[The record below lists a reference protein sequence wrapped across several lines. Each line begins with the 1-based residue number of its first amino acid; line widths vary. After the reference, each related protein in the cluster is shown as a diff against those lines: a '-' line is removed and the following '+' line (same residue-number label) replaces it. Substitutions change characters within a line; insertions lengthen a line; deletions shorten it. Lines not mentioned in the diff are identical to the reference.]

1 MAVPRDG
8 AMGAMGAVLPL
19 NGAVTQADRLAG
31 APAPDRVA
39 VDGRSLA
46 EILAFAGRYGT
57 LIQFYD
63 LSRRPDG
70 DWSIFFTEDPSIG
83 IALRAGLDL
92 PGILDGLHRTLDELE
107 AAGGA
112 AEGWRPARDLVAAIA
127 GLLRLLHPGRAVGNG
142 LHALLAHVGRGPRH
156 EELADPARRLARHL
170 GGIAG
175 EDGLPEEPALPSADW
190 LRQLYRIFAEM
201 AVALEPV
208 LEESVAAARGTLEES
223 LRQQDH
229 APQSAM
235 WDAFAV
241 LFGHAQDA
249 INRFPARLADYYYR
263 KVLRQAARGPVP
275 DSLFLTFT
283 TAEGI
288 DRTSVPRSTRFP
300 AGTDRDGKSIDYAPD
315 RALEVYAAA
324 IAGLRTLRR
333 VEAPPFDGSSQQA
346 TTQLLSGTVAPAE
359 DGGSVAAAFP
369 PFGIA
374 TAGTCGGLASAPAS
388 LGFSVSTPT
397 LTMEGG
403 ARTIALTLT
412 PTAASA
418 AALNPLLQE
427 IAGAVGL
434 DDPWQ
439 VAAQVVRQSFDLF
452 YSTSGGLMPVSAYR
466 VEPQQESGDAAA
478 STALTLTV
486 ALTEGSPPLV
496 ALASSDTQGG
506 DVPDGVVAVDGTM
519 ALPTDPVPFLL
530 ARLRQEAVT
539 VAGDNGAVQVPPYAL
554 LSQLALSGLSVT
566 VTVGGFAGLT
576 VDTPAGTV
584 DTGQPFGLF
593 GPSPAK
599 LATAAISAP
608 ELWVKTLSS
617 LDLSLTWYGIPIN
630 DTGFQGYYKGYIVD
644 PDGRRVP
651 AGSLFDNASF
661 TASLS
666 VANPGLWS
674 IGAVSSPYLFR
685 TAASSTSSTSTDPTD
700 PQPDGKLLSLTDFA
714 ATATGTVP
722 PVDYD
727 PSQSAL
733 CLTLTGPDYAFGDT
747 LYAASVM
754 ESSLERTALASAC
767 SERCSREV
775 GGRFGEVVR
784 QTIRLQAVNTKTP
797 DSGYAKAIADQLE
810 QTLTAMNTLALEA
823 TGDAIDAGG
832 GDSSQRAALRSDL
845 SQALTAT
852 GNDSSRGAGRIFRRK
867 EGGQDASAVAANLSA
882 WIEAN
887 RDKFSTAAKSDL
899 DLAGQILAAAQS
911 LAAAAG
917 KDGGEPSSAGRTELG
932 AAIQEAQAAVG
943 TMETDRLQR
952 CTERCLNDPSLPPT
966 PNVPWPPNL
975 AQLTIGY
982 TATTTL
988 PPISTDAQPA
998 MVYARLLP
1006 FDGISAVPPQ
1016 DFADPAGVPLL
1027 FAMAELGS
1035 LLIGLN
1041 GPAATPTLLF
1051 DLSPGPDG
1059 WSSQLPPVAWAQSAS
1074 GAGGLGIAESW
1085 TPLSPVFDTTEGLRD
1100 TGIVGLAL
1108 DPALGA
1114 ALRLSVESGPE
1125 AFPWIAGLAPNAVA
1139 AQWVGPGGAATLGT
1153 PLPAGT
1159 IAASDPALAEI
1170 ATIDQPLPST
1180 GGRPAEEG
1188 TAFQMWMAE
1197 RLRHKGYAV
1206 QSWDYG
1212 RIVLAEY
1219 PSLWQ
1224 VAVVPARDAAGAS
1237 SPGSVWV
1244 VPVAGPTMPGTA
1256 DTTEPQ
1262 VPPPVLSAVGELLA
1276 AVTSPF
1282 IALHVTNPPYLR
1294 LSVTAEVVFSDAD
1307 TAESWSALLESE
1319 LISWLSPWPPTGLGP
1334 RPSDYYTR
1342 PAITE
1347 FVRGRPYVL
1356 GILSLAV
1363 TPEAGGRDIA
1373 GWRYLTS
1380 ALHHQISGRT
1390 DRVASARRVT

>member
-1 MAVPRDG
+1 MAVPR
-8 AMGAMGAVLPL
+8 AEAKEAVLPL

-31 APAPDRVA
+31 APAPGRVA

-70 DWSIFFTEDPSIG
+70 DWSVFFTEDPSIG
-83 IALRAGLDL
+83 IALQAGLDL

-107 AAGGA
+107 AASGS

-142 LHALLAHVGRGPRH
+142 LHALLAHVGRGPMH
-156 EELADPARRLARHL
+156 EQLADPARRLARHL
-170 GGIAG
+170 GGVAA

-190 LRQLYRIFAEM
+190 LRQLYSLFAEM
-201 AVALEPV
+201 AVVLEPV
-208 LEESVAAARGTLEES
+208 LEESVAAARGTLEQS

-235 WDAFAV
+235 WDAFSV
-241 LFGHAQDA
+241 LFGHAQDT

-263 KVLRQAARGPVP
+263 KVLRQASRGPVP
-275 DSLFLTFT
+275 DRLFLTFT

-288 DRTSVPRSTRFP
+288 DHTSVPRSTRFP
-300 AGTDRDGKSIDYAPD
+300 AGTDQDGKSIDYAPD
-315 RALEVYAAA
+315 RSLEVYAAA

-333 VEAPPFDGSSQQA
+333 VEAPPFDGSAQQA
-346 TTQLLSGTVAPAE
+346 TTQLLSGTVAPAG

-369 PFGIA
+369 PFGTA

-403 ARTIALTLT
+403 ARIVALTLT

-418 AALNPLLQE
+418 AALEPLLQE

-439 VAAQVVRQSFDLF
+439 VAAQVVRQSFDLY
-452 YSTSGGLMPVSAYR
+452 YSTSGGLMPVSAYQ
-466 VEPQQESGDAAA
+466 VEPQQESGDDAA
-478 STALTLTV
+478 STSLTLTV

-496 ALASSDTQGG
+496 ALASSGTQGG
-506 DVPDGVVAVDGTM
+506 DVPDGVVAVDGSM

-539 VAGDNGAVQVPPYAL
+539 VAGDSGTVQVPPYAL
-554 LSQLALSGLSVT
+554 LSLLALSGLSVT
-566 VTVGGFAGLT
+566 VTVGGFTGLT

-584 DTGQPFGLF
+584 DTSQPFGLF

-599 LATAAISAP
+599 LATAAVSAP

-651 AGSLFDNASF
+651 AGSLFDNTSF
-661 TASLS
+661 TASLT

-674 IGAVSSPYLFR
+674 IDAVSSPYLFR
-685 TAASSTSSTSTDPTD
+685 TAASSTSDTTD
-700 PQPDGKLLSLTDFA
+700 PQPDGKLLSLTDIA
-714 ATATGTVP
+714 ATATGSVP

-733 CLTLTGPDYAFGDT
+733 CLTLTGPVYAFGDT

-775 GGRFGEVVR
+775 GGRFGEIVR
-784 QTIRLQAVNTKTP
+784 QLIRLQAVNTRTP
-797 DSGYAKAIADQLE
+797 DSGYAKAIANQLE

-823 TGDAIDAGG
+823 AGDATDAGG
-832 GDSSQRAALRSDL
+832 GDASQRAALRTAL

-852 GNDSSRGAGRIFRRK
+852 GDNGSRRAGRVFRRK
-867 EGGQDASAVAANLSA
+867 EGGQDASAVTANLTA

-887 RDKFSTAAKSDL
+887 RGKFSAAADADL
-899 DLAGQILAAAQS
+899 DLAGQILTAAQS
-911 LAAAAG
+911 LAGAAG
-917 KDGGEPSSAGRTELG
+917 KQDGESSSARWTELG

-952 CTERCLNDPSLPPT
+952 CTERCLNDPGLSPT

-982 TATTTL
+982 TAATVL
-988 PPISTDAQPA
+988 PAVPSDAQPA
-998 MVYARLLP
+998 MLYARLLP
-1006 FDGISAVPPQ
+1006 FDGISAVPPA

-1035 LLIGLN
+1035 LLIGLD

-1051 DLSPGPDG
+1051 NLSPGPEG
-1059 WSSQLPPVAWAQSAS
+1059 WSSQLPPVAWAQSAG
-1074 GAGGLGIAESW
+1074 GAADQAGIAAGW
-1085 TPLSPVFDTTEGLRD
+1085 TALSPVFDTTDGLRD
-1100 TGIVGLAL
+1100 TGIVGLTL
-1108 DPALGA
+1108 DPAAGT
-1114 ALRLSVESGPE
+1114 ALRVSVQSGPE

-1159 IAASDPALAEI
+1159 IAASDPALPDI

-1219 PSLWQ
+1219 PALWQ

-1244 VPVAGPTMPGTA
+1244 IPVAGPTMPGTA
-1256 DTTEPQ
+1256 DSTEPQ

-1307 TAESWSALLESE
+1307 TAESWSALLGTE

-1334 RPSDYYTR
+1334 RPSDYYTK

-1363 TPEAGGRDIA
+1363 MPEAGGKDIA

-1390 DRVASARRVT
+1390 DRVAGARRVT